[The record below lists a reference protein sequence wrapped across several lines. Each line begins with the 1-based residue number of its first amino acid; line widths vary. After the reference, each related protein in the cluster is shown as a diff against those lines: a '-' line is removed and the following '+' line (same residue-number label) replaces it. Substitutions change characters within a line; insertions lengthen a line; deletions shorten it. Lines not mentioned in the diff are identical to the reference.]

1 MTKIQTNC
9 LKKKNYPRN
18 YSKKKSNKFKE
29 TPLNEKLNR
38 K

>member
-18 YSKKKSNKFKE
+18 YSKKKAINLNK
-29 TPLNEKLNR
+29 R
-38 K
+38 H